1 MKKSKLFVII
11 GGALLVILGIIQ
23 LIGINLLISSQYS
36 LTEDSAK
43 YIILKSKLD
52 GEEMS
57 KMDVE
62 RGGVILFEFA
72 GKTLTQMSN
81 ISEVDN
87 CESFGEVSNY
97 QSDTTYLGGEKYKL
111 ISTSFSW
118 NYKND
123 YDSATGMA
131 LVKFKEKTSA
141 YGTDFVLHMYI
152 EKTGEIIEYSGYKDG
167 TRDPA
172 VLTENIW

>member
-11 GGALLVILGIIQ
+11 GGVLLLILGIIQ
-23 LIGINLLISSQYS
+23 IIRINLLISSQDLS
-36 LTEDSAK
+36 KNDSAK

-52 GEEMS
+52 GEDMS

-62 RGGVILFEFA
+62 RGGVILFEFT

-87 CESFGEVSNY
+87 CESFGEVNNY
-97 QSDTTYLGGEKYKL
+97 QSDTTYISAEKYKL

-123 YDSATGMA
+123 YDSATGTAM
-131 LVKFKEKTSA
+131 VKFKEKTSA

-152 EKTGEIIEYSGYKDG
+152 EKTGEIIEYSGYRYG
-167 TRDPA
+167 TLDPA
-172 VLTENIW
+172 VLKENIW